1 MAPRLLTAAAMR
13 APFASFLGTL
23 IGAIVAAG
31 ATSASAAEAPSP
43 ESSSAAGDPRAF
55 PRTAIQ
61 LGVGPSGGAST
72 WRGDG
77 GAGGAARLGVL
88 LFGVVA
94 PDVVTR
100 LTYSTVDDRMLTY
113 LSLGAT
119 GYLPLRVVRPYARLA
134 FVHQHEESRAAIEDG
149 PGDAA
154 LGVGPGIRHR
164 AGFAGALGA
173 ETIVGR
179 QGKGVFTLGGDVT
192 ATHFPD
198 PRGPSTYV
206 AGTVWVSL
214 HYGL

>member
-1 MAPRLLTAAAMR
+1 MR
-13 APFASFLGTL
+13 APLAFFL
-23 IGAIVAAG
+23 AALVG
-31 ATSASAAEAPSP
+31 SSALSARASAAEAPPS
-43 ESSSAAGDPRAF
+43 ETSSAAPSDPRAF

-61 LGVGPSGGAST
+61 LGVGPSGSAST

-77 GAGGAARLGVL
+77 GAGGAARLGLL

-94 PDVVTR
+94 PDVLTR

-134 FVHQHEESRAAIEDG
+134 FVHQHEESRAAIADG

-179 QGKGVFTLGGDVT
+179 QGKGVFTFGGDVT

-198 PRGPSTYV
+198 PRGPATYV